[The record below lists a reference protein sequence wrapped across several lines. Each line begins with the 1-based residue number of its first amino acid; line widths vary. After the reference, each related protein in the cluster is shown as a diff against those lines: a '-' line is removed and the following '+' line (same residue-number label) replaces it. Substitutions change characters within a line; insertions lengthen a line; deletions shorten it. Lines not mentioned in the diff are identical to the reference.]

1 MSQPDFNKT
10 LNSLYSAMTEIKHL
24 RAELEAKKAI
34 IAQLNSKIAVLESS
48 KGNAPQQVQ
57 SASKALAYGSH
68 PYCEVHQP
76 KDESPTCRPKEN
88 PRGVEALHS
97 GCGDKSKH

>member
-24 RAELEAKKAI
+24 RTELEAKKAI

-48 KGNAPQQVQ
+48 KGSAVQAVQ
-57 SASKALAYGSH
+57 SHLDRPSRRFASRNVVRTVRTIL
-68 PYCEVHQP
+68 Q
-76 KDESPTCRPKEN
+76 
-88 PRGVEALHS
+88 LS
-97 GCGDKSKH
+97 G